1 MAVRKVNH
9 YHNIKDREDIKVR
22 FIKIGDMVEFKYS
35 GQKIYDKLPIVFILD
50 VRGDNISGININY
63 LKDFRVQQL
72 LQEKSKWVAVPALR
86 YNKKLQ
92 WYEFYEKAMRT
103 YKKNKMKMVKK
114 VTYEADRNTT

>member
-1 MAVRKVNH
+1 MKQV
-9 YHNIKDREDIKVR
+9 
-22 FIKIGDMVEFKYS
+22 FKYS
-35 GQKIYDKLPIVFILD
+35 GKKIYDKLPIVFILD

>member
-1 MAVRKVNH
+1 M
-9 YHNIKDREDIKVR
+9 
-22 FIKIGDMVEFKYS
+22 
-35 GQKIYDKLPIVFILD
+35 
-50 VRGDNISGININY
+50 
-63 LKDFRVQQL
+63 

>member
-9 YHNIKDREDIKVR
+9 HHNIKDREDIKVR

-35 GQKIYDKLPIVFILD
+35 GKKIYDKLPIVFILD

>member
-35 GQKIYDKLPIVFILD
+35 GKKIYDKLPIVFILD